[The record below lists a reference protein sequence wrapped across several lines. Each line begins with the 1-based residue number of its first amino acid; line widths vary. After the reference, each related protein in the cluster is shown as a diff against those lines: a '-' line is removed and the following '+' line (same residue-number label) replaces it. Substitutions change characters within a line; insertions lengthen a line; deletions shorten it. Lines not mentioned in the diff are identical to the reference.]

1 MLAVYELSM
10 FSPPP
15 VFSPTADQK
24 KHWIC
29 LASRNYEESYND
41 DCIAAILLD
50 GLFVHIE
57 RQLTLPVRDNYD
69 CRRIAS

>member
-1 MLAVYELSM
+1 MLAVHELSM

-15 VFSPTADQK
+15 VLSPTADQK

-50 GLFVHIE
+50 GLSYA
-57 RQLTLPVRDNYD
+57 P
-69 CRRIAS
+69 